1 MLSVIIP
8 LFNKAASVARTIQC
22 VLWQS
27 FQDFEIIVVDDG
39 STDGSAEVVLTFVDD
54 RLRLI
59 KKGNGGVCSAR
70 NVGISEARYEYVA
83 FLDADDIW
91 DKDYLLEQTRMIR
104 DFPEAYMWGL
114 NFAEMSDGKQV
125 RTLETGLP
133 PGFRGVV
140 DNYFGMQGRVSDLF
154 CSSSVVVRKTAFEKA
169 GIFDESLK
177 YSEDIDMW
185 YRIIANFP
193 VAFNDA
199 YYAFYMFD
207 AENRAML
214 RKQDMRYFMPYRCAK
229 YKQYKGNEPFYSY
242 VERWCAIKI
251 KEYYFKQKD
260 QRQYALEASKGL
272 DYSVLPSKY
281 KLFFKTPYP
290 IAYLTWL
297 ATEAL
302 HNMMR

>member
-1 MLSVIIP
+1 MISVVIP
-8 LFNKAASVARTIQC
+8 LYNKASSIARTIEG
-22 VLWQS
+22 VLLQTFS
-27 FQDFEIIVVDDG
+27 DYEVIVVDDG
-39 STDGSAEVVLTFVDD
+39 STDSSAQTLLSFSDD
-54 RLRLI
+54 RIRLI
-59 KKGNGGVCSAR
+59 RKENGGVCSAR
-70 NVGISEARYEYVA
+70 NVGIKEARYEYVA

-114 NFAEMSDGKQV
+114 NFAEISDGKQV

-133 PGFRGVV
+133 SGFRGIVE
-140 DNYFGMQGRVSDLF
+140 NYFGIQGRVSDLF
-154 CSSSVVVRKTAFEKA
+154 CSSSVVVRKAAFEKA
-169 GIFDESLK
+169 GLFDERLK

-214 RKQDMRYFMPYRCAK
+214 RKQDMRCFMPYRCAK
-229 YKQYKGNEPFYSY
+229 YKEYKGNEPFYSY

-251 KEYYFKQKD
+251 KDYYFRQKD
-260 QRQYALEASKGL
+260 QRKYALEASKDL
-272 DYSVLPSKY
+272 DYSVLPAKY
-281 KLFFKTPYP
+281 KLFFKAPYP
-290 IAYLTWL
+290 IAYLVW
-297 ATEAL
+297 AITEAI
-302 HNMMR
+302 HKMR